1 MGRLLSGVEV
11 NLVIRLH
18 LIRMMRKKKAK
29 QTER

>member
-1 MGRLLSGVEV
+1 MGRLFSGVQA
-11 NLVIRLH
+11 NLVISVH